1 MNACAPPLAASPAM
15 LAVALGWDVLLGDP
29 PNAVHP
35 VAWIG
40 RFARVFIDRAP
51 REGPARQLLVGAL
64 IALAVPAT
72 CVGLVWAAARATQM
86 QPVLAF
92 WVGAALLKSTFAVRG
107 LGAAGR
113 VVRDAL
119 REGRLADARRAL
131 SSLCSRDATTL
142 DESQLAG
149 AAIESL
155 AENLSDSFV
164 GPLLGYLLFGLP
176 GAFAYRAIN
185 TLDSMIG
192 YRGPYEFLGKAAA
205 RLDDLV
211 NLVPARVTALL
222 LVAAGFSTGADAPGG
237 LRVLRRDRRAT
248 ASPNAG
254 WPMATMAGLLG
265 VVLEKDGDYRL
276 GDGLRPAAGADIARA
291 WRIVAVAAALAAVL
305 GLAALVGGRA
315 CG

>member
-1 MNACAPPLAASPAM
+1 MNVCAPLLVASPAM
-15 LAVALGWDVLLGDP
+15 LAVALAWDVLLGDP
-29 PNAVHP
+29 PNAMHP

-40 RFARVFIDRAP
+40 RLARVFIDRAP
-51 REGPARQLLVGAL
+51 REGPARQLLAGAL
-64 IALAVPAT
+64 IAVAVPAI
-72 CVGLVWAAARATQM
+72 CVGFVWAAARATQT

-107 LGAAGR
+107 LGAAGL
-113 VVRDAL
+113 VVREAL
-119 REGRLADARRAL
+119 REGRIADARRAL
-131 SSLCSRDATTL
+131 SSLCSRDATGL
-142 DESQLAG
+142 DEAQLAG

-164 GPLLGYLLFGLP
+164 GPLLAYVLFGLP
-176 GAFAYRAIN
+176 GAVTYRAIN

-192 YRGPYEFLGKAAA
+192 YRGRFELLGKAAA

-222 LVAAGFSTGADAPGG
+222 LVAAGALTGADASGG

-254 WPMATMAGLLG
+254 WPMATMAGLIG

-276 GDGLRPAAGADIARA
+276 GDGLRPAAGGDIDRA
-291 WRIVAVAAALAAVL
+291 WRIVAFAAALAAVL
-305 GLAALVGGRA
+305 GLVALLGRRA